1 MDFGNFEHIHVEG
14 NRLDVVLKVAERC
27 NLACPYCYYFF
38 QENKLYE
45 TASALISEA
54 TVDAVAKFL
63 LQGSRELGIDHINI
77 GLHGGEPMLL
87 PKKRFVKMC
96 SMFRSTL
103 EPEISVSLNTQTNGT
118 LIDDE
123 WVDIFAENDIIVGV
137 SFDGPPEVHDAQRP
151 DHQGRGSYDDTL
163 RGLNLLKTAEKEGRI
178 QPTGILCVAN
188 PDIPGET
195 VVRHFVEDLGV
206 RKFDLLLPREG
217 WDSDVWKPQEKWI
230 AYFED
235 LFRYWV
241 VENSKQPMRIYNF
254 SHALT
259 PLMSEVSAQLKDW
272 MSANRHN
279 IMTINADGLLG
290 PDDNVMALDEKFCR
304 KDYTVFNISMKNYF
318 QTEFWQQFVDGI
330 NFTPEDC
337 QNCEWLRVCRSG
349 ELFNRYSKADGFLNK
364 TVFCE
369 TIKNINENLS
379 SMLHAQDGAVDNMIT
394 ILENTSGFEAVSMTL
409 ETDVLATVGE

>member
-1 MDFGNFEHIHVEG
+1 MDLEHLNVEG

-38 QENKLYE
+38 QENKLHE

-54 TVDAVAKFL
+54 NVTAVAMFL
-63 LQGSRELGIDHINI
+63 LQGARELGIAHINI

-87 PKKRFVKMC
+87 PKKRFAKLCTV
-96 SMFRSTL
+96 FRDTL
-103 EPEISVSLNTQTNGT
+103 EPEIGITLNTQTNGT

-123 WVDIFAENDIIVGV
+123 WIDIFAEFDVIVGV
-137 SFDGPPEVHDAQRP
+137 SFDGPPDIHDAQRP
-151 DHQGRGSYDDTL
+151 DHKGRGSYNDTL
-163 RGLNLLKTAEKEGRI
+163 RGLNLLKAAEDAGRI

-235 LFRYWV
+235 LFNYWV
-241 VENSKQPMRIYNF
+241 TENKKHPMRIYNF
-254 SHALT
+254 SHSIT
-259 PLMSEVSAQLKDW
+259 PLMSEVSAQTKDW
-272 MSANRHN
+272 ISANRHN
-279 IMTINADGLLG
+279 IMTINADGVLG
-290 PDDNVMALDEKFCR
+290 PDDNIMALDEKFCR
-304 KDYTVFNISMKNYF
+304 KDYTIFNISMKNYF
-318 QTEFWQQFVDGI
+318 QTDFWQQFVNGVNSI
-330 NFTPEDC
+330 PEDC

-349 ELFNRYSKADGFLNK
+349 DLFNRYCKEDGFRKK

-369 TIKNINENLS
+369 TIKSVNNNLS
-379 SMLHAQDGAVDNMIT
+379 MLLHNKKGAIDNMID
-394 ILENTSGFEAVSMTL
+394 ILENTSGFKAVDMIS
-409 ETDVLATVGE
+409 ETYGRVEIGE